1 MLFCDEKGLSSEDP
15 VDVEPYGFCFK
26 FFMIWFEEQCPCQ
39 QFMVEVYKRKFFEL
53 TIGIDIKP
61 LLHLFRMLN

>member
-15 VDVEPYGFCFK
+15 ADVEPYGFCFK

-39 QFMVEVYKRKFFEL
+39 QFMVEVYKRKLFESA
-53 TIGIDIKP
+53 ICINIQP
-61 LLHLFRMLN
+61 LLYLSRLLN